1 MLCINFRRPEDARNG
16 WNRIACNLIS
26 NMSNLQQT
34 INEAQITTNIV
45 TANLSEDN
53 SLASIIRS
61 SKCFISLIHIKN
73 INFEVNKSHMHIY

>member
-61 SKCFISLIHIKN
+61 SKCIKN